1 MTKLRKIFLVFLL
14 LSAMNSRSQ
23 TNPPS
28 VKDFFSWSQSNP
40 LPDADGLAGAFAGV
54 SNGALI
60 VAGGTNFPGNGR
72 PWTGGVKT
80 WYDKIYVLDRPD
92 GTWSVAGRLP
102 RPLGYGVSI
111 TGAGGLI
118 CLGGGDAERAY
129 ATAFI
134 VRYRNGR
141 IETENL
147 PFLPAPLTNGCGV
160 LLKDRLYVAGTIQVM
175 GSATENCFWSI
186 DLSTPVKKWETL
198 PPLPGPARML
208 AAAGAGADEVYIF
221 GGVHVKD
228 PEGTREYLKDCWKY
242 RPEKGWIR
250 VADLPH
256 PLAAA
261 PTPAYQ
267 AGESHLVLFGGDDG
281 SMASQVATLKDQ
293 HPGFNNEILAFN
305 TITGAWSVMGHI
317 PVDKRPDA
325 AGNPHAS
332 TYSPVTT
339 PLVVWSGE
347 VVLPG
352 GEARPGVRSRRV
364 LTAAPL
370 QQSGKFGGLD
380 WTVIACY
387 FLLVIGISV
396 WVSKNMGKTTG
407 DFFLGGQKI
416 PWWAAGLSI
425 FGSKLSALTFI
436 AIPAKAY
443 ATDWTYI
450 VNNIMIVAIAPIV
463 TFFYLPYFR
472 RLKLTSVY
480 EYLRIRFDRR
490 VKIVGSV
497 TFVVFQLS
505 RLGVVIYLPALV
517 LSTVTGVNIF
527 TCILLTTLITTAYS
541 VAGGIEAVVWTEVMQ
556 VFVLLGGALVSLF
569 FITSHTDG
577 GFSSFIQEAAHQDKF
592 RVANWGWSISQPV
605 LWVVAIGALL
615 TNLVTYT
622 SDQVVVQRYLTTAT
636 EGEARRSIYTNALMV
651 IPASLIFFGVG
662 TALWFF
668 YRHHAG
674 NLDPNGRTDDVFP
687 WFISQQ
693 LPAGLSGLV
702 IAGVFAATMSTISSS
717 MNSIATVV
725 TTDFYRSYY
734 KQATDRQ
741 CLRFARW
748 FTVVLGVLGCCIACY
763 LVYLRNASIWDQYLK
778 IIGLFGGCL
787 AGMFAAGIFFPR
799 INSRGILTGFVLSSI
814 GLYFLQ
820 RSNAVSFF
828 LYPLFAVAGCLLFGY
843 IFSMGG
849 ARKMGVTILM
859 CVLLFGAARAQAP
872 GLNYIFKN
880 GEDGYTCFRIPALI
894 TTPKGALLAFA
905 EGRKNNC
912 SDAGD
917 IDLVVRRSE
926 DGGETWGPLHVIW
939 DDSTNTCGNP
949 TPVVDAT
956 TGEII
961 LLSTWNWGEDKEKAI
976 KNKTSH
982 DTRRVFVLS
991 SADDGLSWSSPREI
1005 TGSVKRPD
1013 WTWYATGPGRG
1024 IQIGKGRKKG
1034 RLVIPCN
1041 HEEAATRNN
1050 ASHVIWSDDHGKTW
1064 TLGGIAQD
1072 STNESTLA
1080 ELSNGRL
1087 LLNMRNTGKTRHRQ
1101 IAISRN
1107 EGKKLSPAAPDTALV
1122 EPVCEANLIGFRTI
1136 DGRYCLAFSNPASA
1150 TARVAMTVRVSY
1162 DDGRTWPLRKL
1173 LYEGPSAYSCLT
1185 VLPDGRLS
1193 CLYEAGRQRPYEGIV
1208 FRKINWEELTSTP

>member
-1 MTKLRKIFLVFLL
+1 MRKLKMIIPVFLL

-23 TNPPS
+23 STTPS
-28 VKDFFSWSQSNP
+28 LKDFFSWSQVSH
-40 LPDADGLAGAFAGV
+40 LPDSDGLAGAFAGV

-72 PWTGGVKT
+72 PWTGGTKT
-80 WYDKIYVLDRPD
+80 WYDKIYVLDRP
-92 GTWSVAGRLP
+92 GGVWSVAGRLP

-111 TGAGGLI
+111 TGAGGVI

-147 PFLPAPLTNGCGV
+147 PLLPAPLVNGCGV
-160 LLKDRLYVAGTIQVM
+160 LMKDRLYIAGTKPAM
-175 GSATENCFWSI
+175 GGSQENCFWSI
-186 DLSTPVKKWETL
+186 DLSASVKKWDEL
-198 PPLPGPARML
+198 PPQPGPARIL
-208 AAAGAGADEVYIF
+208 AAAGAGADDVFIF

-228 PEGTREYLKDCWKY
+228 AQGTREYLKDCWKY
-242 RPEKGWIR
+242 RPENGWVR

-281 SMASQVATLKDQ
+281 VMASQVANLKDD

-305 TITGAWSVMGHI
+305 TITGAWSLTGHI
-317 PVDKRPDA
+317 PVDKKSDA
-325 AGNPHAS
+325 AADPHAS
-332 TYSPVTT
+332 TYAPVTT
-339 PLVVWSGE
+339 PLVIWSGK
-347 VVLPG
+347 VILAG

-364 LTAAPL
+364 LAATPL
-370 QQSGKFGGLD
+370 QQAGKFGGLD

-387 FLLVIGISV
+387 FLIVAGISI
-396 WVSKNMGKTTG
+396 WVSRNMGKTTG

-450 VNNIMIVAIAPIV
+450 MNNVMIVVIAPIV

-480 EYLRIRFDRR
+480 EYLRIRFDGR
-490 VKIVGSV
+490 VKVLGSL

-577 GFSSFIQEAAHQDKF
+577 GFSSFMREAMHQDKF
-592 RVANWGWSISQPV
+592 RVANLGWSISQPV

-668 YRHHAG
+668 YRHHPG
-674 NLDPNGRTDDVFP
+674 NLDPNGRTDDIFP

-725 TTDFYRSYY
+725 TTDFFRPFR
-734 KQATDRQ
+734 KEATDRQ
-741 CLRFARW
+741 CLRFARR
-748 FTVVLGVLGCCIACY
+748 FTVLLGLLGSIIACY
-763 LVYLRNASIWDQYLK
+763 LVYLRDASIWDQYLK

-799 INSRGILTGFVLSSI
+799 INSRGILIGFILSSI
-814 GLYFLQ
+814 GLYFVQ
-820 RSNAVSFF
+820 RSNAVNFF
-828 LYPLFAVAGCLLFGY
+828 LYPLFAVAGCLLFGF
-843 IFSMGG
+843 IFSAGG
-849 ARKMGVTILM
+849 ARKAGLSVVAIVLM
-859 CVLLFGAARAQAP
+859 SCVVHAQAP
-872 GLNYIFKN
+872 GLNYIFKD
-880 GEDGYTCFRIPALI
+880 GENGYTCYRIPALV

-905 EGRKNNC
+905 EGRRNNC

-926 DGGETWGPLHVIW
+926 DGGETWGPLRVVW

-949 TPVVDAT
+949 TPVVDKM

-961 LLSTWNWGEDKEKAI
+961 LLSTWNWSEDKEKAI

-982 DTRRVFVLS
+982 DTRRVYVLS
-991 SADDGLSWSSPREI
+991 SADDGLKWSTPREI
-1005 TGSVKRPD
+1005 TASVKRSD

-1024 IQIGKGRKKG
+1024 IQVSKGRKKG

-1064 TLGGIAQD
+1064 RLGGIAQD

-1101 IAISRN
+1101 IAFSRN
-1107 EGKKLSPAAPDTALV
+1107 GGRKLLPAAPDSALP
-1122 EPVCEANLIGFRTI
+1122 EPVCEGNLVGFRAM
-1136 DGRYCLAFSNPASA
+1136 DGRYCLAFSNPAS
-1150 TARVAMTVRVSY
+1150 TSARVAMTVRVSY

-1185 VLPDGRLS
+1185 VLPDGRL
-1193 CLYEAGRQRPYEGIV
+1193 
-1208 FRKINWEELTSTP
+1208 

>member
-1 MTKLRKIFLVFLL
+1 MRILKRIFLVFLS
-14 LSAMNSRSQ
+14 LSAMNSRGQ
-23 TNPPS
+23 TPS
-28 VKDFFSWSQSNP
+28 SPEKDFFYWEQASP

-72 PWTGGVKT
+72 PWTGGTKT
-80 WYDKIYVLDRPD
+80 WYDKIYVLGQP
-92 GTWSVAGRLP
+92 GGSWSTAGRLP
-102 RPLGYGVSI
+102 RPLGYGISI

-118 CLGGGDAERAY
+118 CLGGSDAVREY

-134 VRYRNGR
+134 LRNREGR
-141 IETENL
+141 VVSEEL
-147 PFLPAPLTNGCGV
+147 PWLPAPLANGCGV
-160 LLKDRLYVAGTIQVM
+160 LLNHRIYVAGSIHTL
-175 GSATENCFWSI
+175 GGPPENCFWSL
-186 DLSTPVKKWETL
+186 DLSSSIKKWETL
-198 PPLPGPARML
+198 PPLPGPSRML
-208 AAAGAGADEVYIF
+208 AAAGAGENEVYIF
-221 GGVHVKD
+221 GGVHMKD
-228 PEGTREYLKDCWKY
+228 TSGTREYLKDCWKY
-242 RPEKGWIR
+242 QPGKGWAR

-267 AGESHLVLFGGDDG
+267 AGQSHLVLFGGDDG
-281 SMASQVATLKDQ
+281 SKAAMTGALKDD
-293 HPGFNNEILAFN
+293 HPGFSNDVLAFN
-305 TITGAWSVMGHI
+305 TITGAWSVMGKI
-317 PVDKRPDA
+317 PVDPKPDA
-325 AGNPHAS
+325 VMNPHAS
-332 TYSPVTT
+332 TYAPVTT
-339 PLVVWSGE
+339 PLVVWHGQ

-364 LTAAPL
+364 LTASPH
-370 QQSGKFGGLD
+370 QPSGKFGGLD

-387 FLLVIGISV
+387 FALVIGISV
-396 WVSKNMGKTTG
+396 WVSRNMGKTTG

-443 ATDWTYI
+443 ATDWSYI
-450 VNNIMIVAIAPIV
+450 MNNVMIVAVAPIV

-472 RLKLTSVY
+472 KLKLTSVY
-480 EYLRIRFDRR
+480 EYLRIRFDSR
-490 VKIVGSV
+490 VKFLGSL
-497 TFVVFQLS
+497 TFVIFQLS

-556 VFVLLGGALVSLF
+556 VFVLLGGALASFF
-569 FITSHTDG
+569 FIISHTG
-577 GFSSFIQEAAHQDKF
+577 GGLSGFWQEAVARDKF
-592 RVANWGWSISQPV
+592 QVARLGWSISQPV
-605 LWVVAIGALL
+605 LWVVTIGALL

-651 IPASLIFFGVG
+651 IPASIIFFGVG
-662 TALWFF
+662 TALWYF
-668 YRHHAG
+668 YRHHPG
-674 NLDPNGRTDDVFP
+674 KLNPNGRTDDVFP

-702 IAGVFAATMSTISSS
+702 IAGLFAATMSTISSS

-725 TTDFYRSYY
+725 TTDFYKVLY
-734 KQATDRQ
+734 KDVSDRQ
-741 CLRFARW
+741 SLRFARW
-748 FTVVLGVLGCCIACY
+748 FTVLLGLLGCGIACY

-799 INSRGILTGFVLSSI
+799 INSRGILVGFVLSCT

-820 RSNAVSFF
+820 RSEAVNFF

-843 IFSMGG
+843 IFSLGG
-849 ARKMGVTILM
+849 ARKAGMMMVVGVLV
-859 CVLLFGAARAQAP
+859 CNGLFAQAP

-894 TTPKGALLAFA
+894 TTSRGAVLAFA

-912 SDAGD
+912 GDAGD

-926 DGGETWGPLHVIW
+926 DGGKTWGPLHVIW

-949 TPVVDAT
+949 TPVVDEAT
-956 TGEII
+956 GAVI
-961 LLSTWNWGEDKEKAI
+961 LLSTWNWGADKEKAI
-976 KNKTSH
+976 TDRSAVN
-982 DTRRVFVLS
+982 TRRVFVLS
-991 SADDGLSWSSPREI
+991 SEDDGVTWSAPREI
-1005 TGSVKRPD
+1005 TGSVKKVD

-1024 IQIGKGRKKG
+1024 IQLSHGRKKG

-1041 HEEAATRNN
+1041 HVEADTRQSV
-1050 ASHVIWSDDHGKTW
+1050 SHVIWSDDHGKTW
-1064 TLGGIAQD
+1064 TLGGHAQD
-1072 STNESTLA
+1072 STNESTIA

-1087 LLNMRNTGKTRHRQ
+1087 MLNMRNTGKTRHRQ
-1101 IAISRN
+1101 IAISKN
-1107 EGKKLSPAAPDTALV
+1107 AGKKFSPSAPDSVLI
-1122 EPVCEANLIGFRTI
+1122 EPVCEGNLLALRAP
-1136 DGRYCLAFSNPASA
+1136 DGRRGLAFSNPASVVG
-1150 TARVAMTVRVSY
+1150 RVDMTVRISY
-1162 DDGRTWPLRKL
+1162 DDGRTWPLQQL
-1173 LYEGPSAYSCLT
+1173 LYSGPSAYSCLT
-1185 VLPDGRLS
+1185 LLPDGRLS
-1193 CLYEAGRQRPYEGIV
+1193 CLYEAGKQRPYEGIV
-1208 FRKINWEELTSTP
+1208 FETINWNAFKSVP

>member
-1 MTKLRKIFLVFLL
+1 
-14 LSAMNSRSQ
+14 
-23 TNPPS
+23 
-28 VKDFFSWSQSNP
+28 
-40 LPDADGLAGAFAGV
+40 
-54 SNGALI
+54 
-60 VAGGTNFPGNGR
+60 
-72 PWTGGVKT
+72 
-80 WYDKIYVLDRPD
+80 
-92 GTWSVAGRLP
+92 
-102 RPLGYGVSI
+102 
-111 TGAGGLI
+111 
-118 CLGGGDAERAY
+118 
-129 ATAFI
+129 
-134 VRYRNGR
+134 
-141 IETENL
+141 
-147 PFLPAPLTNGCGV
+147 
-160 LLKDRLYVAGTIQVM
+160 
-175 GSATENCFWSI
+175 
-186 DLSTPVKKWETL
+186 
-198 PPLPGPARML
+198 
-208 AAAGAGADEVYIF
+208 
-221 GGVHVKD
+221 
-228 PEGTREYLKDCWKY
+228 
-242 RPEKGWIR
+242 
-250 VADLPH
+250 
-256 PLAAA
+256 
-261 PTPAYQ
+261 
-267 AGESHLVLFGGDDG
+267 
-281 SMASQVATLKDQ
+281 
-293 HPGFNNEILAFN
+293 
-305 TITGAWSVMGHI
+305 
-317 PVDKRPDA
+317 
-325 AGNPHAS
+325 
-332 TYSPVTT
+332 
-339 PLVVWSGE
+339 
-347 VVLPG
+347 
-352 GEARPGVRSRRV
+352 
-364 LTAAPL
+364 
-370 QQSGKFGGLD
+370 
-380 WTVIACY
+380 
-387 FLLVIGISV
+387 
-396 WVSKNMGKTTG
+396 MGKTTG

-472 RLKLTSVY
+472 KLKLTSVY
-480 EYLRIRFDRR
+480 EYLRIRFDSR
-490 VKIVGSV
+490 VKILGSF

-527 TCILLTTLITTAYS
+527 VCILLTTLITTAYS

-556 VFVLLGGALVSLF
+556 VFVLLGGALVSFF
-569 FITSHTDG
+569 FITSHTHG
-577 GFSSFIQEAAHQDKF
+577 GFSAYIQEALQHDKF
-592 RVANWGWSISQPV
+592 RVANLGWSISQPV

-668 YRHHAG
+668 YRHHPG

-725 TTDFYRSYY
+725 TTDFYRTWY
-734 KQATDRQ
+734 KESTDRQ

-748 FTVVLGVLGCCIACY
+748 LTVILGVLGCGIACY

-799 INSRGILTGFVLSSI
+799 INSRGILIGFILSSI

-820 RSNAVSFF
+820 RSDAVNFF

-843 IFSMGG
+843 IFSLGG
-849 ARKMGVTILM
+849 VRKAGMVVVAG
-859 CVLLFGAARAQAP
+859 LLLSCAVRAQAP

-894 TTPKGALLAFA
+894 TTPKGAVLAFA

-912 SDAGD
+912 GDAGD
-917 IDLVVRRSE
+917 IDLVVRRSD
-926 DGGETWGPLHVIW
+926 DGGETWGPLRVIW

-961 LLSTWNWGEDKEKAI
+961 LLSTWNWGEDREKAI
-976 KNKTSH
+976 KNRTSH
-982 DTRRVFVLS
+982 DTRRIFVLS
-991 SADDGLSWSSPREI
+991 SADDGLTWSAPREI

-1024 IQIGKGRKKG
+1024 IQLSKGRKKG
-1034 RLVIPCN
+1034 RLLIPCN

-1064 TLGGIAQD
+1064 VLGGIAQD

-1080 ELSNGRL
+1080 ELSNGHL
-1087 LLNMRNTGKTRHRQ
+1087 LLNMRNTGRQRHRQ
-1101 IAISRN
+1101 IAFSRN
-1107 EGKKLSPAAPDTALV
+1107 AGKKLSPAAPDSVLV
-1122 EPVCEANLIGFRTI
+1122 EPVCEGSLIGFRDA

-1150 TARVAMTVRVSY
+1150 KARVAMTVRVSY
-1162 DDGRTWPLRKL
+1162 DDGRTWPLQKL

-1208 FRKINWEELTSTP
+1208 FRKINWEELTSIP

>member
-1 MTKLRKIFLVFLL
+1 MCTRG
-14 LSAMNSRSQ
+14 Q
-23 TNPPS
+23 TPTME
-28 VKDFFSWSQSNP
+28 KDFFSWGQASP
-40 LPDADGLAGAFAGV
+40 LPDADGLAGSYAGV
-54 SNGALI
+54 SGGALLL
-60 VAGGTNFPGNGR
+60 AGGTNFPGNQR

-80 WYDKIYVLDRPD
+80 WYDTVYVLQQP
-92 GTWSVAGRLP
+92 GGSWEAAGRLP

-118 CLGGGDAERAY
+118 CLGGGDAQHEY
-129 ATAFI
+129 ATAF
-134 VRYRNGR
+134 VLRYKSGR

-160 LLKDRLYVAGTIQVM
+160 LLKDRLYVAGSIHALGGAM
-175 GSATENCFWSI
+175 ENCFWSL
-186 DLSTPVKKWETL
+186 DLAAPVKKWEVL

-208 AAAGAGADEVYIF
+208 AAAGAGDDDVYIF
-221 GGVHVKD
+221 GGVHLKD
-228 PEGTREYLKDCWKY
+228 TAGTREYLKDCWKY
-242 RPEKGWIR
+242 QPGKGWGR

-261 PTPAYQ
+261 PTPAFQ
-267 AGESHLVLFGGDDG
+267 AGQSHLVLFGGDDG
-281 SMASQVATLKDQ
+281 SRASMTAALKDE
-293 HPGFNNEILAFN
+293 HPGFNNEILAYN
-305 TITGAWSVMGHI
+305 TITGAWSVMGKV
-317 PVDKRPDA
+317 PLDKRPDA
-325 AGNPHAS
+325 AANPHGSVYA
-332 TYSPVTT
+332 PVTT
-339 PLVVWSGE
+339 PLVTWNGQVI
-347 VVLPG
+347 LPG

-364 LTAAPL
+364 LTAAP
-370 QQSGKFGGLD
+370 QQPQGKFGGLD

-387 FLLVIGISV
+387 FALVIGISV
-396 WVSKNMGKTTG
+396 WVSRNMGKTTG

-450 VNNIMIVAIAPIV
+450 MNNVMIVAIAPIV

-472 RLKLTSVY
+472 KLKLTSVY
-480 EYLRIRFDRR
+480 EYLQIRFDRR
-490 VKIVGSV
+490 VKFLGSL

-517 LSTVTGVNIF
+517 LSTVTGINIF
-527 TCILLTTLITTAYS
+527 SCILLTTLITTAYS

-556 VFVLLGGALVSLF
+556 VFVLLGGALASFF
-569 FITSHTDG
+569 FITSHTPNG
-577 GFSSFIQEAAHQDKF
+577 ISGYLHEAWASDKF
-592 RVANWGWSISQPV
+592 RVANLGWSISQPV

-636 EGEARRSIYTNALMV
+636 EKEARRSIYTNALMV
-651 IPASLIFFGVG
+651 IPASVIFFGVG
-662 TALWFF
+662 TALWFY
-668 YRHHAG
+668 YRHHPG
-674 NLDPNGRTDDVFP
+674 GLNPNGRTDDVFP

-702 IAGVFAATMSTISSS
+702 IAGLFAATMSTISSS

-725 TTDFYRSYY
+725 TTDFYKPFY
-734 KQATDRQ
+734 KQATDSQ

-748 FTVVLGVLGCCIACY
+748 FTVVLGTLGCGIACY
-763 LVYLRNASIWDQYLK
+763 LVYLQNASIWDQYLK

-799 INSRGILTGFVLSSI
+799 INSRGILAGFVLSSI

-820 RSNAVSFF
+820 RSNAVNFF
-828 LYPLFAVAGCLLFGY
+828 LYPLFAVAGCLVFGY
-843 IFSMGG
+843 LFSILSPRRTATIAATAILLYAG
-849 ARKMGVTILM
+849 AVS
-859 CVLLFGAARAQAP
+859 AQAP

-880 GEDGYTCFRIPALI
+880 GEDGYSCFRIPALV
-894 TTPKGALLAFA
+894 TTPKGAVLAFA

-912 SDAGD
+912 GDAGD

-926 DGGETWGPLHVIW
+926 DGGKTWGPLQVVW

-949 TPVVDAT
+949 TPVVDET
-956 TGEII
+956 TGAIV
-961 LLSTWNWGEDKEKAI
+961 LLSTWNFGADKEKAI
-976 KNKTSH
+976 KNRTSH
-982 DTRRVFVLS
+982 DTRKVYVLS
-991 SADDGLSWSSPREI
+991 STDDGLSWSTPTEI
-1005 TGSVKRPD
+1005 TASAKLPD

-1024 IQIGKGRKKG
+1024 VQISKGRKKG

-1041 HEEAATRNN
+1041 HEEAVTRNN

-1064 TLGGIAQD
+1064 TLGGSAQD

-1087 LLNMRNTGKTRHRQ
+1087 MLNMRNTGKTRHRQ
-1101 IAISRN
+1101 IAISKN
-1107 EGKKLSPAAPDTALV
+1107 AGKTFRPAKPDTTLA
-1122 EPVCEANLIGFRTI
+1122 EPVCEGNLLACRTA
-1136 DGRYCLAFSNPASA
+1136 DGKPCLVFSNPASA
-1150 TARVAMTVRVSY
+1150 TARVAMTVRLSH
-1162 DDGRTWPLRKL
+1162 DDGRTWPSQKL

-1185 VLPDGRLS
+1185 ILPDGNLS

-1208 FRKINWEELTSTP
+1208 FEEIKWKDIKQVQ